1 MLACSIWKMANVYA
15 RTFYNNNDFWF
26 NIQIELEWNFLILM
40 NRYVD
45 NTCSPL
51 LIVVIGERQ
60 GWSLALAR
68 FWIFVFDGLPHL
80 STPASNYHLTLI
92 NLD

>member
-1 MLACSIWKMANVYA
+1 MECPY
-15 RTFYNNNDFWF
+15 F
-26 NIQIELEWNFLILM
+26 NEQN
-40 NRYVD
+40 VD

-92 NLD
+92 NLDLAPILQDDEPLSTNVVTLFLYKQPKSNPKGA